1 MSKVAGKMRANSRLE
16 AENFRGEGGRAV
28 SKVKKKRC
36 LAFTENEYEVRPKI
50 DDATRVVFRS
60 IYRTP

>member
-1 MSKVAGKMRANSRLE
+1 MRANSRLE

-36 LAFTENEYEVRPKI
+36 LAFTENEFEVRPEI
-50 DDATRVVFRS
+50 DDAMRAFTGDHS
-60 IYRTP
+60 E